1 MLATLKYALRS
12 VKQVEGTSGSR
23 ICSELVEITWIV
35 STLQNPALK
44 LQKEILE
51 VLILY
56 NFSTVLDF

>member
-1 MLATLKYALRS
+1 MK
-12 VKQVEGTSGSR
+12 GTSGSR

-35 STLQNPALK
+35 STFQNPALK

-51 VLILY
+51 VLIFY